1 MLALTIQ
8 LLNYIASNTNI
19 DGHLEGID
27 DEFLLTA
34 TLASPAFTGTPT
46 APTATSGTNTTQT
59 RHNRLC
65 DCSCL
70 SRWLSGCVRDGT
82 KGIIEIAT
90 STEASDGTDDLKAMT
105 PFTVKERIDALSSTY
120 QPLDPGLTS
129 IAALTTSANK
139 MIFTDGSDSYDTT
152 DLTAFA
158 RSLLDDTDA
167 TTARATLSL
176 GSAALLA
183 ADNTADNVVKLDSNG
198 KLPAIDGSHT

>member
-1 MLALTIQ
+1 VTITGAATGEV
-8 LLNYIASNTNI
+8 LRYSGSAWV
-19 DGHLEGID
+19 D
-27 DEFLLTA
+27 A
-34 TLASPAFTGTPT
+34 TLAYSDLSGTPT
-46 APTATSGTNTTQT
+46 LGTAAASA
-59 RHNRLC
+59 
-65 DCSCL
+65 
-70 SRWLSGCVRDGT
+70 
-82 KGIIEIAT
+82 AT
-90 STEASDGTDDLKAMT
+90 D
-105 PFTVKERIDALSSTY
+105 F
-120 QPLDPGLTS
+120 QPVDPGLTS